1 MNLTLN
7 YPQHVFLNELN
18 TKYSAFVGGYGSGKT
33 FVGCNKLSIFASK
46 YPKTPQGYFAPTYR
60 DIRDTFWPT
69 FDEVAFNFGYNTKI
83 NKSDKEVHL
92 FRGKLYYGTII
103 CRSMDQPGSIVG
115 FKIANGLVDEID
127 VFPKEKALLAWRK
140 IIARLR
146 YVIDGVVNSLGVT
159 TTPEG
164 FRFTYDT
171 FALNPTESYSMVQ
184 SSTYEN
190 EKNLPNDYIPSLYET
205 YTPELVDA
213 YINGEF
219 TNLNS
224 GTVYKYYN
232 RKKHR
237 SKEIV
242 REREPIFI
250 GQDFN
255 VGNMWSAI
263 FIQRGK
269 VWHCVGQLKGVYD
282 TPELIR
288 ILQEKYPKN
297 EITVYPDASGK
308 SRKTVNASIS
318 DISLLEQSRFRV
330 KANKINPFVKDRINS
345 VNKAFQDGKVLVN
358 DRLAPDIAECLE
370 KQAYDDNGEPDKK
383 SGFDHGNDAFGYP
396 IAFEM
401 PVNKKVFYSKIGF
414 GR

>member
-1 MNLTLN
+1 MNLTLSA
-7 YPQHVFLNELN
+7 PQNAFLNVLD
-18 TKYSAFVGGYGSGKT
+18 TKFKAFIGGFGSGKT
-33 FVGCNKLSIFASK
+33 FVGCNDLLIFASRH
-46 YPKTPQGYFAPTYR
+46 PKTTQGYFAPTIR

-69 FDEVAFNFGYNTKI
+69 LDEVAYNFGYKI
-83 NKSDKEVHL
+83 AINQNNKEVHL
-92 FRGKLYYGTII
+92 FRGKLYYGLIY
-103 CRSMDQPGSIVG
+103 CRSMSIPNSIVG
-115 FKIANGLVDEID
+115 FKISNALVDEID
-127 VFPKEKALLAWRK
+127 ILNKDKAAIAWRK

-146 YVIDGVVNSLGVT
+146 LVIPGVTNTIGVT

-164 FRFTYDT
+164 FNFVYDK

-184 SSTYEN
+184 ASTYEN
-190 EKNLPNDYIPSLYET
+190 EEYLPPDFIPSLLES
-205 YTPELVDA
+205 YTPELALA

-297 EITVYPDASGK
+297 EITIYPDASGK